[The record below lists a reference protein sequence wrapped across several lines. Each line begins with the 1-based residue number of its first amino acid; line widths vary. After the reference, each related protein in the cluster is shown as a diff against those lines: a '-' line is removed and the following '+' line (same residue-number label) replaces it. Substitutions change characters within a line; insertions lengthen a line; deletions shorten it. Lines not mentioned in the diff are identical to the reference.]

1 MLFKIYGKD
10 KAMETITEKIVT
22 IARFPNNRALLLQSR
37 LQGEGIDCFLS
48 HQNLLQAAVSM
59 GVEIKVREVDVE
71 RALRLIE
78 TYKKDYGSEKE
89 KALRSL
95 KNVRRILVP
104 VDFSKASENALKLAL
119 EMADMLK
126 AEIKLFHVYYNP
138 VIDVAPFDT
147 SHSYQIN
154 LSNYL
159 HEIEQNARKQ
169 MNSVV
174 SELRNKAKTTKNKV
188 KISFS
193 LSNGMP
199 TDEILRMSHYYH
211 PGLIVMG
218 SRGMGNQ
225 SEGLIGNVTAKV
237 VAKSEVP
244 VIAIPEN
251 FKYVSIKKV
260 KNILFATDFDNY
272 DQIAISRLI
281 NLMHPFN
288 ATLHCVHISI
298 GVKKSWDKIKMD
310 SLKEFIEKEYGD
322 VPVKFKIIVSDN
334 IINGLECYMR
344 DNKIDVISLTN
355 HSRGLLNSFFTP
367 SVTKMIMKRIN
378 RPLFAVKATLESE
391 LED

>member
-1 MLFKIYGKD
+1 
-10 KAMETITEKIVT
+10 METITEKIVT

>member
-1 MLFKIYGKD
+1 
-10 KAMETITEKIVT
+10 METITEKIVT

-71 RALRLIE
+71 RAVRLIE

-89 KALRSL
+89 KSLRSL

-104 VDFSKASENALKLAL
+104 IDFSKASENALTLAL

-126 AEIKLFHVYYNP
+126 AELKLFHVYYNP

-174 SELRNKAKTTKNKV
+174 AELKDRAKNTKNKV
-188 KISFS
+188 KISFA
-193 LSNGMP
+193 LSNGIP
-199 TDEILRMSHYYH
+199 IDEIISMTHLYH
-211 PGLIVMG
+211 PGLIIMG

-237 VAKSEVP
+237 VAKSDVP
-244 VIAIPEN
+244 IIAIPEN
-251 FKYVSIKKV
+251 YKYVSIRKV

-281 NLMHPFN
+281 NLLHPFN

-322 VPVKFKIIVSDN
+322 VPVKFKTIVSDN

-391 LED
+391 LQD